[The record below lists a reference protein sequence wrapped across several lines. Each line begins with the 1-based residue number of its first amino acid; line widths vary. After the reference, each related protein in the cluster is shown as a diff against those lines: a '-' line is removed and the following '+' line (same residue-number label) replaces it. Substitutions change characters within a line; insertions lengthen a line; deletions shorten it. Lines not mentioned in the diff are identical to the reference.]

1 MTPRKRFRLKNR
13 MLMAN
18 LISNLIG
25 AVGVNALLLR
35 STRTHYTEFGLA
47 YATPIEIVFTP
58 TVFVIAFAATL
69 LYEWPIRRHV
79 DRCFEGQSA
88 GAVPLEVQQRVLNEP
103 FFGVMLDGAIWL
115 FAAVFWA
122 LLFYFIGEPAFV
134 VQRVLVRSL
143 SVGLITCTVAF
154 FVLEHVLQRV
164 MVPFFFPHGRLYGV
178 PRTLHVSI
186 GVRLAALLLA
196 CNLVPFATLLLYHF
210 QIVRVGEDPATLL
223 DRLGTFLVVNSFI
236 FIAVGLWLCYLVS
249 SNLARPLKDII
260 KILQKVRE
268 GGFDDRVQVT
278 SNDEIGYTGDVI
290 NQMTAGLK
298 ERERL
303 QLSMLLAREVQ
314 QNLLPPGP
322 PSVSGLDLAAASH
335 YCDETGGDYYDF
347 LEIGNGDGI
356 RPVVVVGDVS
366 GHGVSAALLMASA
379 RASLRQRA
387 LLAGGLDAIVGD
399 VNRQL
404 NRDVAASGQFMTL
417 LAMRFDP
424 EDGRIEWVR
433 AGHDPAVLYD
443 PANERFDTLGGA
455 GLPLGVDAG
464 AGYTTQRRDGLVNGT
479 VVLLGTDGVW
489 ETFNPRGE
497 MYGKERLQ
505 ALVKAHAGSAASV
518 IRDRIMEDLT
528 AFRGGIALEDDVTL
542 VIAKLDRAYQEGQP
556 TAPTASLD

>member
-35 STRTHYTEFGLA
+35 STRTHPTEFGQGDANL
-47 YATPIEIVFTP
+47 IEAIFTP
-58 TVFVIAFAATL
+58 MVFIIAVAATL
-69 LYEWPIRRHV
+69 IYEGPIRRYV
-79 DRCFEGQSA
+79 DQCYHGQAA
-88 GAVPLEVQQRVLNEP
+88 GRVPLQVQRRVLNEP
-103 FFGVMLDGAIWL
+103 FFGVLLDGAIWL

-122 LLFYFIGEPAFV
+122 LLFYFMGEPAYV
-134 VQRVLVRSL
+134 VQHVLIRSL

-154 FVLEHVLQRV
+154 FVLEHVMQRV

-178 PRTLHVSI
+178 PRTLRVSI

-210 QIVRVGEDPATLL
+210 QIVHVGEDPATLL
-223 DRLGTFLVVNSFI
+223 ERLGTFLVVNSFI

-260 KILQKVRE
+260 QILQKVRE

-322 PSVSGLDLAAASH
+322 PRVSGLDLAAASN

-347 LEIGNGDGI
+347 LEIKNGGDI

-387 LLAGGLDAIVGD
+387 LLAGGLDAIVAD

-443 PANERFDTLGGA
+443 PANERFDMLGGA

-464 AGYTTQRRDGLVNGT
+464 AGYTTQQRDGLVDGT

-505 ALVKAHAGSAASV
+505 ALVKTHAGSAASV
-518 IRDRIMEDLT
+518 IRDRIMEDLS
-528 AFRGGIALEDDVTL
+528 AFREDVALEDDVTL
-542 VIAKLDRAYQEGQP
+542 VIAKLDRADQGGRP
-556 TAPTASLD
+556 AAPTANPG